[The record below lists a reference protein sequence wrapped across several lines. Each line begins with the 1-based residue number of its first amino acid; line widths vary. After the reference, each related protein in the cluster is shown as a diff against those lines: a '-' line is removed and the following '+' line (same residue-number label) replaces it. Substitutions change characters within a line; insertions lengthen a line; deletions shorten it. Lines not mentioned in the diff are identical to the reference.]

1 MKTILLPTDFSK
13 ASEKAM
19 EYAILIAQRN
29 NARIVVAHAYLL
41 PVFSSILAPSVMDC
55 MIEEVI
61 QKTDSKLISIC
72 KKISSHVSDSGK
84 QLECEYVSDYSVPE
98 TEIKNVAYLKKPDLI
113 IMGTNSRDNLQA
125 FLRSTTSRIIDTVNF
140 PLLIVHENTIVVPIE
155 KIHMAVENITKD
167 ALEASQLI
175 DLASTFKASITLL
188 HVQPHNKVNDSK
200 ANFIFADFIKDIINY
215 SSIRLKTCISN
226 NVEEGIKTSLSEDNS
241 DLLVLI
247 KYSRK
252 WLDELFHKSIIRA
265 FIKKGDMP
273 LLILHRA

>member
-1 MKTILLPTDFSK
+1 MKSILLPTDFSK

-19 EYAILIAQRN
+19 EYAILIAKRN
-29 NARIVVAHAYLL
+29 DAKIIVAHAYLL
-41 PVFSSILAPSVMDC
+41 PVFSSILTPTVMDC

-72 KKISSHVSDSGK
+72 QKISSEVSDSGK
-84 QLECEYVSDYSVPE
+84 NLECEYVSDYSVPE
-98 TEIKNVAYLKKPDLI
+98 TEIKNVAQLKRPDLI

-140 PLLIVHENTIVVPIE
+140 PLLIVHENTIVAPLE
-155 KIHMAVENITKD
+155 KIHMAIENISKD
-167 ALEASQLI
+167 AMEASQLI

-188 HVQPHNKVNDSK
+188 HVQPTEKINNKGNVFFTEFVRK
-200 ANFIFADFIKDIINY
+200 LVNY
-215 SSIRLKTCISN
+215 SGLNFKTCLSN
-226 NVEEGIKTSLSEDNS
+226 NIEEGLQTSLSEDDS

-252 WLDELFHKSIIRA
+252 WLDALFHKSIIRA
-265 FIKKGDMP
+265 FIKKGDLP
-273 LLILHRA
+273 VLILHRG

>member
-61 QKTDSKLISIC
+61 QKTDSRLISIC

-167 ALEASQLI
+167 ALEATQLI

-200 ANFIFADFIKDIINY
+200 ANFIFGDFIKDIINY

-252 WLDELFHKSIIRA
+252 WLDELFHKSIIRT

-273 LLILHRA
+273 LLILHRS